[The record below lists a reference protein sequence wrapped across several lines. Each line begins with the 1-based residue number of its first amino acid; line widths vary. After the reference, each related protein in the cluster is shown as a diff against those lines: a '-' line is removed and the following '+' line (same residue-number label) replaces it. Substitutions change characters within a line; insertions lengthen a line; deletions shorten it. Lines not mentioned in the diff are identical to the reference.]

1 MKSMKSALALIL
13 LAVILVS
20 SLCFPVYASP
30 EQSITYLEDGSYY
43 VTTITVFPS
52 TQSSRAA
59 SSISG
64 RKTQDYYNG
73 STQKKI
79 FSISVI
85 GSFTYTGSSA
95 TATSAD
101 YDYSILDPTWSFI
114 SGSASCSGASATAN
128 ATFRNLSRQYA
139 SVTLTRS
146 ANGNLP

>member
-1 MKSMKSALALIL
+1 MKSMKWALALIL

-20 SLCFPVYASP
+20 SFCFPAYAAP

-64 RKTQDYYNG
+64 QKTRDYY
-73 STQKKI
+73 SSSHEKI

-139 SVTLTRS
+139 SVTLTCS
-146 ANGNLP
+146 ANGKLS